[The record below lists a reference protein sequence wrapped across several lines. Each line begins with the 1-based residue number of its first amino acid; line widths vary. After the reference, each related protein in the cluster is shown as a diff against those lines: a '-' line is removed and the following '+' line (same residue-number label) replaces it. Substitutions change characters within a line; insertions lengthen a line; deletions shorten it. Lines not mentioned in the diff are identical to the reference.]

1 MSIHATCPLCEIA
14 DRSEVVTETVRDDP
28 LNRFKILR
36 CHACGH
42 LFLFPHPTASEDKAF
57 YDADLQA
64 RNLMKQFSNNSA
76 EITEAE
82 LSHWQKRKSIDTD
95 RRMDWLANL
104 IHVGEQIIDVG
115 CGYGVFVDAATKRG
129 YQAIGIDPSKIRVER
144 AGISLQGRFIHGDLD
159 EGFVTEGR
167 ERFSAVTLFHVLEH
181 IREPVFMLQ
190 KCFELVKPGG
200 VLLIEVPNV
209 DDELLEYNHEY
220 RSFHYQRS
228 HYNYFNASGLKLA
241 FDRSGIK
248 QFSVS
253 GVQRYGLRNLIHW
266 LDHRKPMLSTYEFRS
281 NDSLLSRVEQQYCAD
296 RENALT
302 CDTLIAH
309 IQK

>member
-1 MSIHATCPLCEIA
+1 MSIRATCPLCEIA
-14 DRSEVVTETVRDDP
+14 GRAEVVHETVRDDL
-28 LNRFKILR
+28 LNRFKILG
-36 CHACGH
+36 CPACGH
-42 LFLFPHPTASEDKAF
+42 EFLFPQPTAQEDQEF

-64 RNLMKQFSNNSA
+64 RNLMKQFQNNSA
-76 EITEAE
+76 EITEVE

-95 RRMDWLANL
+95 RRMDWLGNL
-104 IHVGEQIIDVG
+104 IPVGEQIIDVG
-115 CGYGVFVDAATKRG
+115 CGYGVFVDAATKCG
-129 YQAIGIDPSKIRVER
+129 YQASGLDPSKIRVAR
-144 AGISLQGRFIHGDLD
+144 AGRSLQGRFIHGDLD
-159 EGFVTEGR
+159 ESFVIEER

-181 IREPVFMLQ
+181 IREPVVMLQ

-209 DDELLEYNHEY
+209 NDELLDYIDEY
-220 RSFHYQRS
+220 RSFHYQRA
-228 HYNYFNASGLKLA
+228 HYSYFSASGLKLA
-241 FDRSGIK
+241 FDRSGMK

-266 LDHRKPMLSTYEFRS
+266 LDHRKPMLSTLEFRS
-281 NDSLLSRVEQQYCAD
+281 SDALLSRLEQQYCAD